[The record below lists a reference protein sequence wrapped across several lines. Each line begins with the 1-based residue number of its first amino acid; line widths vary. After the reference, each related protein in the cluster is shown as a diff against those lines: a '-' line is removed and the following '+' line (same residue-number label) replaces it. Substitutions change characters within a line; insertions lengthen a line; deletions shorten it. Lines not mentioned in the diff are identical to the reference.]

1 MPLSRR
7 TLLAGALSA
16 AGLAGCARADS
27 DPLAGKDPAPPR
39 GPVTIQWAA
48 APIDGRDGSD
58 LRPALVEAFQTAH
71 PDITVRVTK
80 TPPTSDTQRS
90 TFATQIAAGSEL
102 PDVYLGD
109 CAWPAQFGENA
120 LATPLDELVPAGFWE
135 DFAEPVV
142 TSLTY
147 DGRRWAFPFYLAE
160 SFLYYRSDLLAKH
173 DLAVPGTWEE
183 LARTARKLVDA
194 GDVRY
199 GFLWQGAPSETITA
213 NISEFLSD
221 ADGSFVTA
229 DYGAAA
235 IDGPAGRRT
244 AEFIDEMMRT
254 GVSPRAVGTYSEQE
268 SVTAYSSGQA
278 AFLRNWDSLWTTI
291 ASPEESAVAGRT
303 GVAPR
308 PTFAG
313 TRTAKVSTV
322 GGWHNYINPHTR
334 NLGAALQF
342 ARWLSEVPA
351 QLLLCTRSAHVPA
364 SETALEHPRLQRDD
378 LPTFRVAP
386 ELELHPRPT
395 RTPYYPQISD
405 AVRTAFNALVI
416 GSRGPGGLTRDVA
429 AGINSA
435 LAGVAL

>member
-7 TLLAGALSA
+7 KLLAGALGA

-27 DPLAGKDPAPPR
+27 DPLAGKDPTPPR
-39 GPVTIQWAA
+39 EPVTIQWAA

-58 LRPALVEAFQTAH
+58 LRPALVEAFQDAH
-71 PDITVRVTK
+71 PNVTVRITK

-120 LATPLDELVPAGFWE
+120 LAMPLDELVPAEFWQ
-135 DFAEPVV
+135 DFAAPVV

-147 DGRRWAFPFYLAE
+147 DGRRWAFPFYLDE
-160 SFLYYRSDLLAKH
+160 SFLYYRTDLLAKH
-173 DLAVPGTWEE
+173 DLPVPRTWEE
-183 LARTARKLVDA
+183 LSRTARKLTDA

-199 GFLWQGAPSETITA
+199 GFLWQGAPSETLTA

-221 ADGSFVTA
+221 ADGSFVTE

-235 IDGPAGRRT
+235 IDSPAGRRT
-244 AEFIDEMMRT
+244 AEFIDDMMRT
-254 GVSPRAVGTYSEQE
+254 GVSPRAVGTFSEQE

-278 AFLRNWDSLWTTI
+278 AFLRNWASLWTTI
-291 ASPEESAVAGRT
+291 ASPAESAVVGKM

-334 NLGAALQF
+334 NLGAAVQF
-342 ARWLSEVPA
+342 ARWLSELPA

-364 SETALEHPRLQRDD
+364 SEAALEHPRLQRDD
-378 LPTFRVAP
+378 LPIFRVAS
-386 ELELHPRPT
+386 ELDLHPRPT
-395 RTPYYPQISD
+395 RTPYYPQISN
-405 AVRTAFNALVI
+405 AVYTEFNALVI
-416 GSRGPGGLTRDVA
+416 GSRGPGGLLRDVA
-429 AGINSA
+429 TGIDSA